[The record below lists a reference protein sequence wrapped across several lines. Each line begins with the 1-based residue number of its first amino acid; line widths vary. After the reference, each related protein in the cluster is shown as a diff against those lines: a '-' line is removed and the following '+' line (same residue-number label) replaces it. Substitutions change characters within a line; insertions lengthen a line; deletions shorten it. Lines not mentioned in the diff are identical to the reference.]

1 MPDKEKEPEKDKD
14 PAEEILSGPVENFS
28 RNIVDN
34 NNEENARSADN
45 KGLEAKI
52 VRTTDGNC
60 CQWCTEMAGEYEYSP
75 NMDTDVFRR
84 HDNCECEVE
93 YVCEKGRQDVWSKK
107 WKEQNAEEKNARID
121 RDKKLGRKLILVA
134 RQDRA
139 HRLKADKESKN
150 AQSALSSMLRL
161 AKDGDIFVNRS
172 DELHDRAKKIKPIA
186 GYRDFVCHADQY
198 GFAFLDK
205 NGKESNV
212 SVKEF
217 CDILDASGNYHGE
230 KIRLLACQ
238 AGAGDAIIPRYIA
251 KRYDTE
257 VMAPTEDVC
266 VDFDGNFILA
276 NDPDKAIMGIE
287 TGKWRRFDKNGEIK

>member
-1 MPDKEKEPEKDKD
+1 MSDKEKEPEKDKD

-107 WKEQNAEEKNARID
+107 WKAQDASERNSRIKRDNESSSKFLLEDKRAKKFRIEDEEKRSE
-121 RDKKLGRKLILVA
+121 RKKYDTLLTDVERFYYS
-134 RQDRA
+134 R
-139 HRLKADKESKN
+139 E
-150 AQSALSSMLRL
+150 QSALEKIPDTVRYDVGVLPKSDKSGLL
-161 AKDGDIFVNRS
+161 DGSKVLIEGQSLKRILNKHGKEFSFSEFQLLKNAVESPDCIASNETHHQNSLLLYKAIPGKQRS
-172 DELHDRAKKIKPIA
+172 VMECVFIKEGENYIIHYHKIKI
-186 GYRDFVCHADQY
+186 QKIKK
-198 GFAFLDK
+198 LM
-205 NGKESNV
+205 KEG
-212 SVKEF
+212 
-217 CDILDASGNYHGE
+217 C
-230 KIRLLACQ
+230 
-238 AGAGDAIIPRYIA
+238 IIENHIQ
-251 KRYDTE
+251 T
-257 VMAPTEDVC
+257 
-266 VDFDGNFILA
+266 
-276 NDPDKAIMGIE
+276 
-287 TGKWRRFDKNGEIK
+287 